1 MDYCK
6 IAVDKAMKLGMDE
19 ADATV
24 RKIKTTKI
32 NFAQEIQTINTQNRT
47 IISVR
52 VIKDK
57 KIATYTTTL
66 LDKEAIFE
74 IVEKATKIAKVAPED
89 PNWDSLNQKIGK
101 STITNLLDPTLEK
114 LELGEIT
121 GAINTGLDNVASD
134 GRALITRGMLSVTK
148 NQFSFANCYSDSM
161 GYETSYYSTYI
172 LAKAVKGGESTGSD
186 HTQTRFWKDIDYTA
200 LTNSAIEMS
209 QKYLEA
215 KPIKSEKIPVI
226 IKNDVFASIL
236 DQMLGASVN
245 AELVRK
251 GRSPLRGKIETL
263 IADEGINVFDDGRMD
278 IGINSSTFDQEG
290 HPTQKTPIVTKGILK
305 NFLYD
310 HYSAVIDEKQSTGNA
325 NRFGRAKPR
334 PAVSN
339 LILLNGNRDFDE
351 VLSETKRG
359 LLIESTIGEWLSNPT
374 SGQLNAT
381 VTHGQLIENGE
392 VSQGVK
398 NVILSGNF
406 WEALNNNIEAI
417 CNDSR
422 NSGNSYSPT
431 VKFSELVV
439 AGK

>member
-89 PNWDSLNQKIGK
+89 PNWDSLNQKIWK

-186 HTQTRFWKDIDYTA
+186 HTQTRFWKDINYTA

-215 KPIKSEKIPVI
+215 KPIKSEKIPS
-226 IKNDVFASIL
+226 A
-236 DQMLGASVN
+236 
-245 AELVRK
+245 
-251 GRSPLRGKIETL
+251 
-263 IADEGINVFDDGRMD
+263 GICH
-278 IGINSSTFDQEG
+278 S
-290 HPTQKTPIVTKGILK
+290 
-305 NFLYD
+305 
-310 HYSAVIDEKQSTGNA
+310 SAVGVF
-325 NRFGRAKPR
+325 RFFSSPKRHPCRNIRPPVFHPFHVHPDRRGHRNPPRVQPSRA
-334 PAVSN
+334 S
-339 LILLNGNRDFDE
+339 
-351 VLSETKRG
+351 
-359 LLIESTIGEWLSNPT
+359 
-374 SGQLNAT
+374 
-381 VTHGQLIENGE
+381 
-392 VSQGVK
+392 
-398 NVILSGNF
+398 LSGSD
-406 WEALNNNIEAI
+406 L
-417 CNDSR
+417 C
-422 NSGNSYSPT
+422 GYLP
-431 VKFSELVV
+431 
-439 AGK
+439 G

>member
-6 IAVDKAMKLGMDE
+6 IAIDKAIKLGMDE
-19 ADATV
+19 VDVAV
-24 RKIKTTKI
+24 NNVKTTRI

-47 IISVR
+47 LISVR

-57 KIATYTTTL
+57 KIATHSTTL
-66 LDKEAIFE
+66 LDKDAILE
-74 IVEKATKIAKVAPED
+74 IVEKATKIAKVAPKD
-89 PNWDSLNQKIGK
+89 PNWNSLNQKIGK
-101 STITNLLDPTLEK
+101 STVTNLLDPKIEKIELE
-114 LELGEIT
+114 EIT
-121 GAINTGLDNVASD
+121 GAINTGLENVAAD
-134 GRALITRGMLSVTK
+134 GRALITRGMLTITK
-148 NQFSFANCYSDSM
+148 NQFTFANCYSDSM
-161 GYETSYYSTYI
+161 DYETSYYSTYV
-172 LAKAVKGGESTGSD
+172 LAKAVKGGESTG
-186 HTQTRFWKDIDYTA
+186 TEQIQTRFWKDVDYNS

-236 DQMLGASVN
+236 NQMLGASIN

-251 GRSPLRGKIETL
+251 GRSPLKGKLDTR
-263 IADEGINVFDDGRMD
+263 IASEDFNVFDDGRMD
-278 IGINSSTFDQEG
+278 IGVNSSTFDQEG
-290 HPTQKTPIVTKGILK
+290 HPTQKTPILAKGILK

-310 HYSAVIDEKQSTGNA
+310 HYSAVIDEKLSTGNA
-325 NRFGRAKPR
+325 NRYGRAKPR

-339 LILLNGNRDFDE
+339 LILVNGERDFDE
-351 VLSETKRG
+351 ILRETKRG

-392 VSQGVK
+392 VSQAVK
-398 NVILSGNF
+398 NIILSGNF
-406 WEALNNNIEAI
+406 WEALTNNVEAV
-417 CNDSR
+417 CNDSK
-422 NSGNSYSPT
+422 NSRNSYSPS
-431 VKFSELVV
+431 VKFSELVI